1 MKYAI
6 AIAALCLGTAFSGAV
21 AEAKS
26 MKKSMMPSPT
36 MEQCHGG
43 YQKDYSKSMHWSKSK
58 FKKACKAMMKSHH
71 KAMMKDG
78 KMKKD
83 DMKKDGMMKKGDM
96 KKGDMKKD
104 KM

>member
-1 MKYAI
+1 MKYAA
-6 AIAALCLGTAFSGAV
+6 AIAALCLGTAFSGTL

-43 YQKDYSKSMHWSKSK
+43 YKKDYSKSMHWSKSK

-71 KAMMKDG
+71 STMMKDG
-78 KMKKD
+78 KMKD
-83 DMKKDGMMKKGDM
+83 TMMKKDDM